1 MFNPAEKFTATVTIK
16 SPMGPIKAFVNIDP
30 TDDTH
35 FTGTAKLM
43 GKEAAI
49 TGGLRNGSSFI
60 GDISLMLPFGKANIR
75 IEVAIDDNGAIKGEA
90 IMPHRRPMAI
100 TGNVND

>member
-30 TDDTH
+30 VDDTH

-43 GKEAAI
+43 GKSADFDN
-49 TGGLRNGSSFI
+49 GLRNGSSFV
-60 GDISLMLPFGKANIR
+60 GDVTLVLPFGKATININ
-75 IEVAIDDNGAIKGEA
+75 VSIDDNGTIKGEA
-90 IMPHRRPMAI
+90 SMPHRRPMSI
-100 TGNVND
+100 TGSVDA